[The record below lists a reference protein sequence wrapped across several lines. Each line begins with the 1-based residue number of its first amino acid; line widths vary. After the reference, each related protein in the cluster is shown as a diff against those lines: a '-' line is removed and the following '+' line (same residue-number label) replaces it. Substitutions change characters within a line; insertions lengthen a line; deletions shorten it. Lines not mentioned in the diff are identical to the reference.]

1 MFRNVLTNMFCRH
14 FIAHTLFMAQSDVAD
29 IFIKVMRRRVAI
41 MVSFV
46 GAHRM
51 FIPLAGKYTLTAN
64 RFKTATDASN
74 TGKEIDKEKRIIS
87 GATPS
92 R

>member
-1 MFRNVLTNMFCRH
+1 MFCRR
-14 FIAHTLFMAQSDVAD
+14 FIAHALFMAQSDVAD

-51 FIPLAGKYTLTAN
+51 FIPLAGKHALTAY
-64 RFKTATDASN
+64 RFKTATDATN
-74 TGKEIDKEKRIIS
+74 TGKEIDKAKRIMRMMCWRF
-87 GATPS
+87 G
-92 R
+92 